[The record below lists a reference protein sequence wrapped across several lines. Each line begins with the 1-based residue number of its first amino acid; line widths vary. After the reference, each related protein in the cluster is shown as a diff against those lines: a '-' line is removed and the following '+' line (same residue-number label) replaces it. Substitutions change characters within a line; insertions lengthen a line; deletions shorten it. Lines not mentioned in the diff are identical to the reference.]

1 MAEPVTL
8 DRDSSAV
15 LIMDFQIRIV
25 NNVASDP
32 QGVVERAAQ
41 VLQGARQ
48 AGIPIIYVVHR
59 GGVPVPGEAVI
70 TKMKPGSFSTTD
82 LDIILREIG

>member
-8 DRDSSAV
+8 DRDRSAV

-32 QGVVERAAQ
+32 QGVVERAA
-41 VLQGARQ
+41 
-48 AGIPIIYVVHR
+48 
-59 GGVPVPGEAVI
+59 
-70 TKMKPGSFSTTD
+70 
-82 LDIILREIG
+82 